1 MFCKTMTVFINEAGH
16 VKSFHHIPHISSKY
30 PLWVPS
36 AFAWR
41 ELSKLVPNGTIVE
54 DTLARND
61 IPKSPIKINYCLL
74 DAD

>member
-1 MFCKTMTVFINEAGH
+1 MTAFINKAEY

-30 PLWVPS
+30 TLWVPS

-54 DTLARND
+54 DTLAQRHTEIAYKD
-61 IPKSPIKINYCLL
+61 
-74 DAD
+74 